1 MRFVPYIGSSIA
13 GALPVAVAAAVDP
26 TGWSMALMT
35 LALFVVAEPVMGHV
49 IEPLVYGQSDFALR
63 RRPVGDLLDLAL
75 GSRRPSHRDTAH
87 ALPRRPRPACGA
99 ARVPGRAPRR
109 PAGAHAGG
117 EPLSAHPGRRSGRG
131 ALEYAEQ
138 LLKERSLTSYYDEV
152 ALKELQ
158 LAANDASRGVLT
170 GPRLERVKSNI
181 QALVNDLGN
190 HEDVEPPAKETE
202 MNGGAAAERQAG
214 DQQPAAAEELPGPE
228 RLPETVAAARA
239 VMCIAG
245 RGPLDEAAATML
257 AQLLEKHGL
266 GTQVVPHEAVSRS
279 AIMGLDVTGVEMVCL
294 SYLEISGTPAHL
306 RYLLRRLRQRIREAP
321 VLVGLW
327 PADDEIL
334 KDEKLRSAVGADYDV
349 ASLRE
354 ASSAAS
360 RRRPARRPRRPRPP
374 RSPRPNPWRSPSSG
388 PLPA

>member
-1 MRFVPYIGSSIA
+1 
-13 GALPVAVAAAVDP
+13 
-26 TGWSMALMT
+26 
-35 LALFVVAEPVMGHV
+35 
-49 IEPLVYGQSDFALR
+49 
-63 RRPVGDLLDLAL
+63 
-75 GSRRPSHRDTAH
+75 
-87 ALPRRPRPACGA
+87 
-99 ARVPGRAPRR
+99 
-109 PAGAHAGG
+109 
-117 EPLSAHPGRRSGRG
+117 
-131 ALEYAEQ
+131 
-138 LLKERSLTSYYDEV
+138 
-152 ALKELQ
+152 
-158 LAANDASRGVLT
+158 
-170 GPRLERVKSNI
+170 
-181 QALVNDLGN
+181 
-190 HEDVEPPAKETE
+190 
-202 MNGGAAAERQAG
+202 
-214 DQQPAAAEELPGPE
+214 
-228 RLPETVAAARA
+228 
-239 VMCIAG
+239 MCIAG

-354 ASSAAS
+354 AVVCCLKAAAGEAPEAAPTAAK
-360 RRRPARRPRRPRPP
+360 PAAEPVAEPVERA
-374 RSPRPNPWRSPSSG
+374 